1 MTHNPDVCA
10 QRPAAG
16 RRAQIKTVKAM
27 GAWEGGMATLVSVR
41 EHRFRADE
49 PVHLGGEDTA
59 ATPMELVAGAVNA
72 CVTVVIATV
81 AKEFGI
87 DVKDLRTESL
97 ADIDVRGF
105 HGTADVSPHFCNY
118 RLVIDLTTDAPRDQL
133 DMLCAQTEKRC
144 PAVNL
149 VRDSGA
155 PVEVVWNISSSREP
169 VQ

>member
-1 MTHNPDVCA
+1 MTLDLNTDSQLNA
-10 QRPAAG
+10 SKG
-16 RRAQIKTVKAM
+16 KAQIKTVRAL
-27 GAWEGGMATLVSVR
+27 GEWEGGMATVMTVR
-41 EHRFRADE
+41 NHQFRADE
-49 PVHLGGEDTA
+49 PAYLGGKDEA

-81 AKEFGI
+81 ANELGLDI
-87 DVKDLRTESL
+87 KDIRTESA

-118 RLVIDLTTDAPRDQL
+118 RLTIALTTDAPRELL
-133 DMLCAQTEKRC
+133 DVLRERAEKRC

-155 PVEVVWNISSSREP
+155 TVEVVWNISASRG
-169 VQ
+169 QK